1 MITYSSAVT
10 INRPPADVF
19 PYIVEREK
27 QALWTDV
34 AMRPLTEGPVRVG
47 SRMELTFGR
56 GPLRATLVLEY
67 IAIETDRRV
76 AWTTSSA
83 GSIKWDGEYR
93 LEPASPAG
101 TRLSQSGRLRFNGLW
116 RLLEPIVGAEIR
128 KGEVKELEKLKT
140 ILETGSEARTVMQ

>member
-47 SRMELTFGR
+47 SRIELTFGR

-67 IAIETDRRV
+67 TELEPDRRV
-76 AWTTSSA
+76 AWTTAST
-83 GSIKWDGEYR
+83 GSILWDGEYR
-93 LEPASPAG
+93 LESTSSAG
-101 TRLSQSGRLRFNGLW
+101 TRVSQSGRLRFSGLW

-128 KGEVKELEKLKT
+128 NGEVKELQKLKT
-140 ILETGSEARTVMQ
+140 ILESGATKP